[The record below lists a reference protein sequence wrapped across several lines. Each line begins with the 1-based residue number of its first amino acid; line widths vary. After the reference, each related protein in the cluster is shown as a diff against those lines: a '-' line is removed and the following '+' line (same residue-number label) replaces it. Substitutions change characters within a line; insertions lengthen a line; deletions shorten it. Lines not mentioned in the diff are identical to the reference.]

1 MAKRK
6 TSENNASAVTIAAP
20 TEENFPRGGASSLT
34 PLEHREISNK
44 VANDLFASV
53 RIVPLFHKTRSKL
66 IVYVQTKATDAS
78 EPTTDSTEPAK
89 KKRKPSKKTKKAAPV
104 KDEKPKSDKTY
115 IEQLNFKVLQGH
127 TQQIIE
133 HMD

>member
-6 TSENNASAVTIAAP
+6 TSENNASAVTIAAS

-53 RIVPLFHKTRSKL
+53 RIAFLEIFFG
-66 IVYVQTKATDAS
+66 
-78 EPTTDSTEPAK
+78 
-89 KKRKPSKKTKKAAPV
+89 
-104 KDEKPKSDKTY
+104 
-115 IEQLNFKVLQGH
+115 NN
-127 TQQIIE
+127 
-133 HMD
+133 